1 MPSAWR
7 IVRAARVNSAFTGEG
22 ARVYGGRWNSRGTAV
37 IYVSEHESLAALELF
52 VHLTPLS
59 PNDRYRSFRLEWED
73 KLTEYF
79 PVKSLPPH
87 WNAEPPTF
95 QTMQIGDE
103 WVRAGKSVALAVPS
117 VLSTSEMNF
126 LLNPRHPDFKRIKIS
141 QPIAVSVRF
150 APVESL
156 TIRWNNGRSRRS
168 ASRRALKIEQ
178 NKTTRVEKPVSDDHG
193 PKISPR
199 R

>member
-79 PVKSLPPH
+79 
-87 WNAEPPTF
+87 
-95 QTMQIGDE
+95 
-103 WVRAGKSVALAVPS
+103 
-117 VLSTSEMNF
+117 
-126 LLNPRHPDFKRIKIS
+126 
-141 QPIAVSVRF
+141 
-150 APVESL
+150 
-156 TIRWNNGRSRRS
+156 RRQKS
-168 ASRRALKIEQ
+168 ASELERGTADVSNYANRR
-178 NKTTRVEKPVSDDHG
+178 
-193 PKISPR
+193 
-199 R
+199 

>member
-79 PVKSLPPH
+79 PVKRLPPH
-87 WNAEPPTF
+87 WNSEPPTF

-117 VLSTSEMNF
+117 VLSRSEMNF

-141 QPIAVSVRF
+141 QPVQYQF
-150 APVESL
+150 D
-156 TIRWNNGRSRRS
+156 SRLLNR
-168 ASRRALKIEQ
+168 
-178 NKTTRVEKPVSDDHG
+178 
-193 PKISPR
+193 
-199 R
+199 

>member
-7 IVRAARVNSAFTGEG
+7 IVRAARANSAFSGEG

-37 IYVSEHESLAALELF
+37 VYVSEHESLAALELF

-59 PNDRYRSFRLEWED
+59 VNDRYLSFRLDWED

-79 PVKSLPPH
+79 PVKNLPRD

-95 QTMQIGDE
+95 ETMQIGDG

-126 LLNPRHPDFKRIKIS
+126 LLNPKHSDFKKIKIS
-141 QPIAVSVRF
+141 K
-150 APVESL
+150 PVEY
-156 TIRWNNGRSRRS
+156 RFDSRLLNR
-168 ASRRALKIEQ
+168 
-178 NKTTRVEKPVSDDHG
+178 
-193 PKISPR
+193 
-199 R
+199 

>member
-73 KLTEYF
+73 KLTECF

-117 VLSTSEMNF
+117 VLSRSEMNF

-141 QPIAVSVRF
+141 QPVEHRF
-150 APVESL
+150 D
-156 TIRWNNGRSRRS
+156 SRLLNR
-168 ASRRALKIEQ
+168 
-178 NKTTRVEKPVSDDHG
+178 
-193 PKISPR
+193 
-199 R
+199 

>member
-79 PVKSLPPH
+79 PVKSLLPH

-126 LLNPRHPDFKRIKIS
+126 LLNPKHPDFKRIKIS
-141 QPIAVSVRF
+141 QPVEHRF
-150 APVESL
+150 D
-156 TIRWNNGRSRRS
+156 SRLLNR
-168 ASRRALKIEQ
+168 
-178 NKTTRVEKPVSDDHG
+178 
-193 PKISPR
+193 
-199 R
+199 